1 FGKLPLF
8 TAGISAGEIGL
19 VVILGL
25 NSAIAAFYYL
35 RLVAYPL
42 FDDAGDEAKAFG
54 FTPMRTRPAVG
65 ALGAAGVV
73 LMTVFAGP
81 IMKLAHQAV
90 HPAPHTDPVADISSA
105 AEPVAAK

>member
-1 FGKLPLF
+1 MM
-8 TAGISAGEIGL
+8 AI
-19 VVILGL
+19 

-81 IMKLAHQAV
+81 IMNLAHHAV
-90 HPAPHTDPVADISSA
+90 RPARHADPVAGSSSVDDS
-105 AEPVAAK
+105 VAMNADHKND